1 MYQLICSK
9 CNINF
14 EVNRQRFYTATYR
27 HKTNQGNAYCSKDC
41 RMNHAGRNSPV
52 PCNCKQCNVTFS
64 KSYSQAT
71 KHPNHFCSSSC
82 AATYNNTHK
91 TSGYRRSKL
100 ETYLETELVKLYP
113 SIDFHFNRK
122 DAINSELDIYIPDLK
137 LAFEL
142 NGIFHYEPI
151 YSSEQLARTQNND
164 QRKFQACIEQ
174 DIELCIIDTSKQKQ
188 FRETTAKPYLD
199 IITNIINEKLL
210 PAVRVERTN
219 F

>member
-1 MYQLICSK
+1 MNLLTCYVCKKEYETPYFHQAIYRMKTLKSK
-9 CNINF
+9 CFCGNECRNIF
-14 EVNRQRFYTATYR
+14 LGV
-27 HKTNQGNAYCSKDC
+27 HSKIEC
-41 RMNHAGRNSPV
+41 H
-52 PCNCKQCNVTFS
+52 CKQCGEIFK
-64 KSYSQAT
+64 KSYYQA
-71 KHPNHFCSSSC
+71 KKYPNHFCSSSC

-164 QRKFQACIEQ
+164 QRKFQACIER

-199 IITNIINEKLL
+199 IITNIINKK
-210 PAVRVERTN
+210 VRMEGIEPSRSL
-219 F
+219 